1 MVFAVQGPNAA
12 FLPEA
17 YTRVIALFP
26 PSRRLPLPPDVWS
39 LYEAM
44 LRSRLFES
52 EVAHLWDRGL
62 ISGEMHL
69 GLGEEAICAGIV
81 SQLQSGDALALD
93 HRGTPALL
101 MRGVNPVALLREFL
115 GREDGLCRGRGGH
128 MHLFS
133 PELLAASTGL
143 VGATGPMAAGF
154 ALAAQHLRPGRVA
167 VAFFGEGAMNEGALL
182 EAMNLAVVWRL
193 PVLFVCKD
201 NGWSVTTH
209 SPSMTGGALVE
220 RARAFGMQAVEVDGT
235 DVVAVHD
242 AARICLQRARKG
254 DGPSFVLATCVHLE
268 GHYLGDQVLAA
279 SRQPMRVLGP
289 MAMPLARSIFRL
301 HGAPVRE
308 RVAALSD
315 IVTRSQRASTDMRR
329 QGDPLAKARRR
340 LLADP
345 SRLEHVESLVGAE
358 VRAVVEVALEPAPGS
373 AQP

>member
-1 MVFAVQGPNAA
+1 M
-12 FLPEA
+12 
-17 YTRVIALFP
+17 
-26 PSRRLPLPPDVWS
+26 PPDVWA

-44 LRSRLFES
+44 LRSRLFER
-52 EVAHLWDRGL
+52 EVTRLWEQGL

-81 SQLQSGDALALD
+81 SQLQGGDALALD

-154 ALAAQHLRPGRVA
+154 ALAAQHLRPGRA
-167 VAFFGEGAMNEGALL
+167 AIAFFGEGAMNEGALL

-201 NGWSVTTH
+201 NSWSITTH

-220 RARAFGMQAVEVDGT
+220 RAHAFGMQALEVDGT
-235 DVVAVHD
+235 DVIAVHD
-242 AARICLQRARKG
+242 AAKTCLQRARRG

-268 GHYLGDQVLAA
+268 GHNLGDQVLAA

-289 MAMPLARSIFRL
+289 MAMPLARSVFRL
-301 HGAPVRE
+301 RGAPARE
-308 RVAALSD
+308 RLAALSD
-315 IVTRSQRASTDMRR
+315 ILTRSQRALTAMRR
-329 QGDPLAKARRR
+329 QSDPLARARQR

-345 SRLEHVESLVGAE
+345 SRLEHIESLVAAE
-358 VRAVVEVALEPAPGS
+358 VRAVVEVALESVSGS
-373 AQP
+373 ARP